1 MTTEELLDRMVTINE
16 RVIARVEGIGDNQ
29 YRQSFND
36 GTELQAFEDKPLAG
50 IMTDTLEEIQ
60 DAIAYLMFLHIRVE
74 RLKKALGNDNI

>member
-1 MTTEELLDRMVTINE
+1 MTTEELLDRMATINDK
-16 RVIARVEGIGDNQ
+16 VIARVEGIGDNQ

-36 GTELQAFEDKPLAG
+36 GTELQAFEDKPLNA

-74 RLKKALGNDNI
+74 RLKRMLDATAN

>member
-16 RVIARVEGIGDNQ
+16 RVIARVEGIGDHQ

-36 GTELQAFEDKPLAG
+36 GTELQAFEEKPLAS

-74 RLKKALGNDNI
+74 RLKKALGNDNL